1 MNAVAGINFHLLLSL
16 FQAEILEEAIRYIDS
31 LHQQLVQTIQ
41 SQSNSSSSSRVE
53 GEVPAPQG
61 GGGGGGADNGQDE
74 STLDENKNSRRMSS
88 GNNPHPVTGL
98 GNNQF

>member
-53 GEVPAPQG
+53 GEVPDPQ
-61 GGGGGGADNGQDE
+61 GGGGGADNGQDE

-88 GNNPHPVTGL
+88 GNNPHPATGL